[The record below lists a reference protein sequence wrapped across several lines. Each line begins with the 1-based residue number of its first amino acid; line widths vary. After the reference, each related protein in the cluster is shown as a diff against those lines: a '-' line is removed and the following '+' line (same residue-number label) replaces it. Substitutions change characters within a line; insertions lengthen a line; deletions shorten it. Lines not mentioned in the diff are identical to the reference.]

1 MTLFEVEELTRY
13 WAVNPPPHLLLGNLI
28 GARRA
33 RSTSPPDTTA
43 RVVGGVAADL
53 LGKLG
58 PGLTSGDVH
67 AGLPAATLDFAELRQ
82 RAKPS
87 A

>member
-13 WAVNPPPHLLLGNLI
+13 WAVNPPLHLLLGNLI

-33 RSTSPPDTTA
+33 RSTSPTDTTA
-43 RVVGGVAADL
+43 RVAGGAVADL

-58 PGLTSGDVH
+58 PGLASGDVH
-67 AGLPAATLDFAELRQ
+67 AGLPPATLDFAELRQ
-82 RAKPS
+82 RAKTS